1 MSSSARAGRRVNGRK
16 SPYWKTTSS
25 IVACRRQSRSLSH
38 LSGDYGAW
46 FKDPLLVAA
55 YPSRPAYPAALI
67 DHLTALIA
75 GERRVVLDV
84 GCGTGESWRA
94 G

>member
-1 MSSSARAGRRVNGRK
+1 MSAAQPK
-16 SPYWKTTSS
+16 P
-25 IVACRRQSRSLSH
+25 SH

-75 GERRVVLDV
+75 GEPRVVLDV
-84 GCGTGESWRA
+84 GCGTGELARRLA
-94 G
+94 PKCGARGRC